1 MNSKQQ
7 DIWLK
12 AAVIGSIWASFEI
25 VFGSFFHSLRLPFAG
40 TFLTFSSIV
49 LLVAFS
55 YKWNDKNL
63 FLKAGIIAALMRS
76 LMPTSVILGP
86 LIGILIEAV
95 LFQLSINL
103 LGRNFTGFA
112 VAGVLAMFSAII
124 HKIVSIILIYGFD
137 IVKILENLY
146 YVLLRSTHLDLPLNQ
161 LLILVA
167 VVYTLAGITV
177 ALLGMKLGKKA
188 LASTVDAVSIGEKW
202 TVKNDLFNIDARFHY
217 RPQLIFLHLLVLI
230 VLLVAL
236 EVFPLYYSLLPVLL
250 YGAFI
255 IKRYGKSLRRLAKPL
270 FWLQLAVIVLIAVWL
285 WPDKT
290 EGFMMGMKM
299 ILRAILVVAIFTAIS
314 VELKNPLVKAL
325 LYRRGYSQLYATL
338 GMATSAVPFILKNI
352 SEEKKTLLNP
362 LKVLEKAIALS
373 DVLLDEFSEQMR
385 QKNKILIISGDTRSG
400 KTTFL
405 KQVIKNL
412 KEQNPDFSIGG
423 IIATGIDKDGER
435 YGFEIEELSTGQK
448 NLLCT
453 REPQENTEKIGRFYF
468 YQQVLDTTRRLIV
481 ESLPALDLLVIDE
494 VGYLELKGRGW
505 FEVIEEAMKQHD
517 LNMIF
522 VVRKRLLEDVLNL
535 WQDYYIE
542 VFDVDK
548 TRIDEVIKIL

>member
-167 VVYTLAGITV
+167 VVYTLAGITA

-202 TVKNDLFNIDARFHY
+202 TVKNDLFNIDASFHY

-299 ILRAILVVAIFTAIS
+299 ILRAILVVSIFTAIS

-373 DVLLDEFSEQMR
+373 DVLLDEFSEQIR

-542 VFDVDK
+542 VYDVETTDFRDVVEK
-548 TRIDEVIKIL
+548 L